1 MKRIVRDCLKTLYS
15 EQGALK
21 IKLRPILDSDTDN
34 ILRWR
39 NSASVK
45 SNFIYRR
52 LLTAETHLN
61 WLQNNVYVGKAI
73 QYIIEVDESNFPIG
87 SIYLRDIDLQNESGE
102 LGIFIG
108 EKEYIAKGY
117 GKLAIKTFI
126 PLCFSLG
133 FHRVFLR
140 VFKDNILAQKAYLDV
155 GFTIEGIARDMV
167 CINGKR
173 KDVIFMSL
181 TNDF

>member
-1 MKRIVRDCLKTLYS
+1 MKKIVKDYLKTLYS

-21 IKLRPILDSDTDN
+21 IKLRPIQDSDTNN

-39 NSASVK
+39 NSESVR
-45 SNFIYRR
+45 SNFIFRQ
-52 LLTAETHLN
+52 LLTEEIHIN
-61 WLQNNVYVGKAI
+61 WLHNNVYVGKAI
-73 QYIIEVDESNFPIG
+73 QYIIEADESNFPIG
-87 SIYLRDIDLQNESGE
+87 SIYIHNIDLQNESGE

-117 GKLAIKTFI
+117 GKLAIKMFI

-133 FHRVFLR
+133 LHRVYLR
-140 VFKDNILAQKAYLDV
+140 VFKDNILAQKAYLGV

-181 TNDF
+181 IN